1 MKAGYTREIM
11 PAFFACSFSKRYGV
25 YWLFVIFVLASMV
38 KAESRYTVV
47 RGDTLYEIA
56 REAGTDVDTLQALNN
71 LSGTTIRVG
80 QILTLPTGNT
90 EILAGYPNSFRVYHL
105 QAGDTLEQVA
115 RKHGVSS
122 QSLREVNP
130 EHTFG
135 ALPVGT
141 AMRIPPSS
149 GFMTTIEGQQN
160 VLSLAVEYGIAPV
173 EIARANDLASLSD
186 IQAGQSIFVPLQGAP
201 PRPAQLENPRQP
213 EETVNTAPLE
223 SNPFLAPTVLRSPA
237 QQAPASE
244 AEQARARRQQLLNQ
258 QKRLLGQ
265 ASSLLVNYEPP
276 SLIFTYPLA
285 RRSRVTSLYG
295 WRYLEIT
302 GQRFHHGIDLAAATG
317 TAILASKAGQVSRA
331 GWVGTYGYAVYI
343 NHNDGTQT
351 RYAHMDSVAVRA
363 GQYVNQSEVIGRVGS
378 TGLSTGPH
386 LHFELRVNG
395 YSVDPREYL
404 DF

>member
-1 MKAGYTREIM
+1 M
-11 PAFFACSFSKRYGV
+11 PASFLVFASCWSSCLCLV
-25 YWLFVIFVLASMV
+25 FVALVSIV
-38 KAESRYTVV
+38 KAETTYTVV

-56 REAGTDVDTLQALNN
+56 RDVGTDVATLQALNG

-80 QILTLPTGNT
+80 QVLSLPKGNA
-90 EILAGYPNSFRVYHL
+90 EILAGYPSSFRVYHV
-105 QAGDTLEQVA
+105 QAGDDIEGIA

-130 EHTFG
+130 EQVFG
-135 ALPVGT
+135 TLPVGT
-141 AMRIPPSS
+141 AIRVPPSS

-160 VLSLAVEYGIAPV
+160 LLSLAMEYGIAPV

-186 IQAGQSIFVPLQGAP
+186 IQAGQRIFVPLQGAP
-201 PRPAQLENPRQP
+201 PRPVQLENTIQIAD
-213 EETVNTAPLE
+213 TSQLE
-223 SNPFLAPTVLRSPA
+223 DNPATSQASPFLTMPPALPRVAPS
-237 QQAPASE
+237 ASKE
-244 AEQARARRQQLLNQ
+244 EQARARRQQLLAQ

-265 ASSLLVNYEPP
+265 ASRLLVNYEPP
-276 SLIFTYPLA
+276 SLIFTYPLVQ
-285 RRSRVTSLYG
+285 RSRVTSLYG

-302 GQRFHHGIDLAAATG
+302 GRRFHHGIDLAAPVG

-343 NHNDGTQT
+343 DHNDGTQT
-351 RYAHMDSVAVRA
+351 RYAHMSSVAVQA